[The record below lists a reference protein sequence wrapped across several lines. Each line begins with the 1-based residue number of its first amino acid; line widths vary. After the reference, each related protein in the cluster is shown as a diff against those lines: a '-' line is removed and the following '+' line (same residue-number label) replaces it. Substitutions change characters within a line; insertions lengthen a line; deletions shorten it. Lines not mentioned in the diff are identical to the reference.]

1 MRIDEIHIKNF
12 KNFESKIFQFNSHFT
27 VIIGDNGTGKTAIL
41 DALAVGLGCF
51 LLGIG
56 EANSRLIK
64 KEEIRLKDF
73 GEYVEKQLPTVVS
86 VKSSVLHYLKQLKIP
101 YMIDPFETHQT
112 QEISFPWFR
121 SIEKP
126 NGSNTSKGT
135 SEIADLARR
144 MADAVRNGKAIDM
157 PLISYHGTGRLWIE
171 KSKIK
176 TRTKGSRL
184 ENGYRACLSP
194 ASNSKAFLEWFK
206 TQELA
211 VIQKKKDDTLLKV
224 VKKAIANCVSE
235 WDEIYFDFEDDDLK
249 GYNTTGL
256 KNELS
261 FSLLSDGVRNMI
273 GMVADIAYRCVVL
286 NPHLGI
292 DATEKTRG
300 VVLIDELDLHLHPK
314 WQRHVVND
322 LKRAFPKL
330 QFIATTHSPFIVQS
344 LKSDELVNLDKPTDE
359 NYYQQ
364 SLEEIIL
371 GTMGVNSLNSERY
384 TKMLEVA
391 KKYYAI
397 IENGKSV
404 KNKSE
409 VAEMKQKLDKMIE
422 PYYDNPAYV
431 AVLQMERLAKL
442 GM

>member
-12 KNFESKIFQFNSHFT
+12 KNFESKIFQFNPQFT

-56 EANSRLIK
+56 EAKSRSIK

-73 GEYVEKQLPTVVS
+73 GEHIEKQLPTIIS
-86 VKSSVLHYLKQLKIP
+86 LKASVLYHLKQLKIP
-101 YMIDPFETHQT
+101 YIPNIFEPNNP
-112 QEISFPWFR
+112 QEIPFPWFR

-126 NGSNTSKGT
+126 NGSNTSKGA
-135 SEIADLARR
+135 SEIADLARK
-144 MADAVRNGKAIDM
+144 MAAFVRKGKTIDM

-171 KSKIK
+171 KNKIE
-176 TRTKGSRL
+176 TRAKGSRL

-224 VKKAIANCVSE
+224 VKKAIANCVKE
-235 WDEIYFDFEDDDLK
+235 WDEIYFDFEEDDLK
-249 GYNTTGL
+249 GYNTTGI
-256 KNELS
+256 KNELA

-286 NPHLGI
+286 NPHLSI
-292 DATEKTRG
+292 EATEKTRG

-314 WQRHVVND
+314 WQRHVVSD

-344 LKSDELVNLDKPTDE
+344 LKSDELINLDKPTDE
-359 NYYQQ
+359 SYYQQ
-364 SLEEIIL
+364 SLEEIVL
-371 GTMGVNSLNSERY
+371 ETMGVNSLNSERY

-391 KKYYAI
+391 KNYYAI
-397 IENGKSV
+397 IENGKNIT
-404 KNKSE
+404 NKSE
-409 VAEMKQKLDKMIE
+409 AVEIKQRLDKMLE

-431 AVLQMERLAKL
+431 AVLQMERLTKL